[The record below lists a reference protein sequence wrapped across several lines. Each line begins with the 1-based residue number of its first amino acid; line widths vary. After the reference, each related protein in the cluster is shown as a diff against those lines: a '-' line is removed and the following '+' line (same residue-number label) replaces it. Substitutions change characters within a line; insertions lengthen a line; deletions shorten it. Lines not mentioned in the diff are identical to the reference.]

1 MNRLHSLFWGGA
13 ALAIAFGAG
22 QAHAG
27 ITCNLSDTQGNNL
40 TYSFAKGGHGYTNEV
55 SVKRNGVVI
64 SNGGPSWAR
73 SVGRLPMT
81 LSQGGWTIT
90 YEGDS
95 THGRDRAWLAH
106 GSRTLATGQCE
117 PDYSID
123 DGSAPIEA
131 TAPTPAPSTPVAAS
145 DDPAPGTLST
155 YLGL

>member
-1 MNRLHSLFWGGA
+1 VKNALLGA
-13 ALAIAFGAG
+13 ALACVLATPAF
-22 QAHAG
+22 AG
-27 ITCNLSDTQGNNL
+27 ITCNLTDNQGNNL

-55 SVKRNGVVI
+55 SVTRNGAVI

-95 THGRDRAWLAH
+95 AHGRIRAWLAH
-106 GSRTLATGQCE
+106 GSSTVATGQCE

-123 DGSAPIEA
+123 GGSAPIEA
-131 TAPTPAPSTPVAAS
+131 TTPTPAPSAPVAS
-145 DDPAPGTLST
+145 NDGPAPGTLSI
-155 YLGL
+155 YLGQ